1 MLPVKNT
8 GNTID
13 AVTGSVSVKSA
24 LGTKNL
30 TVQAVKIL
38 PGNTINIPLG
48 TKLSKGSA
56 TAKVTLN
63 QRGKKA
69 LELNKKFTVK

>member
-1 MLPVKNT
+1 M
-8 GNTID
+8 
-13 AVTGSVSVKSA
+13 
-24 LGTKNL
+24 
-30 TVQAVKIL
+30 KIL
-38 PGNTINIPLG
+38 PGKTVNIPLG

-69 LELNKKFTVK
+69 LDTQQEVQGQVMKRNSRPIERVGWLRSTRSS